1 MEEKEYETVTTITEA
16 NKNFLGVAM
25 LAEKNGKVTILKDGK
40 PKFLL
45 ADIDSYFELTDDE
58 KIDVAAKRIMSR
70 FKPAFEELGK
80 KQGKS
85 QERYFVAQS

>member
-16 NKNFLGVAM
+16 NKNFSNIAS

-45 ADIDSYFELTDDE
+45 MDSASYFELTDDE

-70 FKPAFEELGK
+70 FKPALEELGK
-80 KQGKS
+80 K
-85 QERYFVAQS
+85 